1 MRLPMLTH
9 YADNITRFTL
19 YSDHPREFAR
29 RSVGGFVLPPS
40 PSARACALW
49 HAPPWFVG
57 VSSSLRS
64 FGLLRPVPLGARS
77 LVGFGRL
84 SLAPPL
90 PRALGGLLV
99 ARLVLLAPCV
109 LAPPSGA
116 FGFLARCV
124 RSMCAVR

>member
-9 YADNITRFTL
+9 FPDKITRFTL
-19 YSDHPREFAR
+19 YSERPRGFAR

-57 VSSSLRS
+57 ASSSLRS

-77 LVGFGRL
+77 LAGFGRL

-90 PRALGGLLV
+90 PRALGGLLG
-99 ARLVLLAPCV
+99 ARLVWHAPCV